1 MSIRTLSPTYKVDY
15 MLWRD
20 KFLGGKIQQHE
31 FDHLTSSTVIPKEGF
46 LFVVIIGMNYK
57 LWELFRKRPNKL
69 NNMS

>member
-1 MSIRTLSPTYKVDY
+1 MSIRTLPPTYKVDY

-46 LFVVIIGMNYK
+46 LFVVIIGMNYGNY
-57 LWELFRKRPNKL
+57 LGSPNKL